1 MSCLDQ
7 AVSNGKG
14 IAEDCQHF
22 LWIWK
27 KSQTESKANQQ
38 KAIEACPREDAEKN
52 AADCVALYDKPL
64 GADNKLIPCMLDYRL
79 NIDNG
84 ACDRYRGVDIFIVF
98 VYVPFGSI
106 LELDIQYRSIIEDD

>member
-27 KSQTESKANQQ
+27 KSQTESKKNQE

-52 AADCVALYDKPL
+52 AADCVALYDKDL

-84 ACDRYRGVDIFIVF
+84 ACDRYNGFCKIFILNF
-98 VYVPFGSI
+98 Y
-106 LELDIQYRSIIEDD
+106 LEFYYPIYTQKIASLFL